1 MNVFTW
7 NEILTVL
14 NTGKSLPFFD
24 GGSGISIGS
33 FDGCHKGH
41 RKLLSLLTQKAAQKK
56 SENKD
61 FKSGVI
67 SFTRPL
73 PSIKHSE
80 DYSGDITT
88 LNQRLETFEKLG
100 LDFAIIVDFDDAFA
114 SMMGTDFL
122 NLLRNICNMEVLAEG
137 IDFRCGFKGATD
149 SQAIK
154 YWAEK
159 NSVECIFV
167 DPVYYTDSFGNEERI
182 SSSYIRKMIK
192 KGFFTSAAEM
202 LDAPYEY
209 DIQNLKENKNS
220 PQILPPDG
228 IYHTKTESEEDIRIE
243 IKNKKI
249 EKIPDCKRIRFM

>member
-7 NEILTVL
+7 DEILTVL

-24 GGSGISIGS
+24 GGCGISIGS

-41 RKLLSLLTQKAAQKK
+41 RKLLSLLIEKCNEKK
-56 SENKD
+56 SKD
-61 FKSGVI
+61 KNFKSGVI
-67 SFTRPL
+67 SFSRPL
-73 PSIKHSE
+73 PSIKHSD

-100 LDFAIIVDFDDAFA
+100 LDFAIIVDFDDEFA

-154 YWAEK
+154 YWAQK

-167 DPVYYTDSFGNEERI
+167 DSVYYQDSFGNEERI
-182 SSSYIRKMIK
+182 SSSYIRKMIQ
-192 KGFFTSAAEM
+192 KGFFKVASEM
-202 LDAPYEY
+202 LSSPYEY
-209 DIQNLKENKNS
+209 DIQTAREKNKS
-220 PQILPPDG
+220 TQILPPDG
-228 IYHTKTESEEDIRIE
+228 IYHPLSENNEDTRIE
-243 IKNKKI
+243 IKERKI
-249 EKIPDCKRIRFM
+249 INLPLCNRLKFL